1 MFAAW
6 VGTYTFDEFCRSCP
20 NGHDSPGG
28 RNFLIVFNTAQ
39 TVRIAGTADGR
50 QWFGSILAPFAEV
63 VVEGSAGFVDGQI
76 VAKSYREEG
85 GLPGSLQVHG
95 HCFRGATTC
104 APGSDCPT
112 TGTAATG
119 STVVSEPTA
128 TSCADFWSTK
138 KCRRKTHDVLAAT
151 PRASPISH
159 LETGECPCVVLV
171 RVRTGVVESAADM
184 AR

>member
-138 KCRRKTHDVLAAT
+138 KCRRKTRKNKCHKRKVSK
-151 PRASPISH
+151 RCSAS
-159 LETGECPCVVLV
+159 C
-171 RVRTGVVESAADM
+171 GVCAIG
-184 AR
+184 